1 VPRHDLHESGG
12 VDRVTSESGVGT
24 VSAMSRLP
32 EVTDPRMV
40 PVDGIWCRPDQQ
52 RSERWSADASI
63 DPIHTAISTRG
74 TESEERKSA
83 PDVALLLDRA
93 LDGLV
98 LDLGCGYGRLAK
110 YTLPVRRFDGY
121 IGLDGSMTMLGLFW
135 SRYQASTPEQETPL
149 LLINS
154 SIDRIVLPDAAVDNV
169 VISGVLLHNSKA
181 VTRRVLNEVRR
192 VLRPGGRLIVL
203 SDLPNSRT
211 LAAVPGRLYVLALKL
226 LGRSDRNGPVRSYSR
241 GEVTHLFAG
250 FCDVEVLTKG
260 HAILPKD
267 LSGLP
272 ESVNRV
278 YRKFVCDPIQRLV
291 ERFVPA
297 HTLDRMYANISV
309 VATR

>member
-1 VPRHDLHESGG
+1 
-12 VDRVTSESGVGT
+12 
-24 VSAMSRLP
+24 MSPLP
-32 EVTDPRMV
+32 KVTDARMV
-40 PVDGIWCRPDQQ
+40 PVDGIWCRPDE
-52 RSERWSADASI
+52 RRTERWSADAAI
-63 DPIHTAISTRG
+63 DPIQTAISTSG
-74 TESEERKSA
+74 TESEEQKSA
-83 PDVALLLDRA
+83 PDIALLLDRA
-93 LDGLV
+93 LDGLL

-121 IGLDGSMTMLGLFW
+121 IGLDGSMTMLRLF
-135 SRYQASTPEQETPL
+135 SDRYRASAQEQEVPL

-181 VTRRVLNEVRR
+181 VTRRVLTEVRR

-211 LAAVPGRLYVLALKL
+211 LAAVPSRLYVLALKL
-226 LGRSDRNGPVRSYSR
+226 LGRSDQNGPVRTYSR
-241 GEVTHLFAG
+241 AEVTALFAN
-250 FCDVEVLTKG
+250 FSDVEVLTKG

-267 LSGLP
+267 LRGLP

-278 YRKFVCDPIQRLV
+278 YRNFVCDPIQRIV
-291 ERFVPA
+291 ERFVPD
-297 HTLDRMYANISV
+297 HTLDRMYGNVSV